1 MKGKFIVFE
10 GIDGCGKSTHVKLL
24 KNYLESKNI
33 LCYVT
38 FEPTDSPIGSL
49 IHQCMSGRIE
59 ADDKTIAGL
68 FVADRLDHLFNKT
81 NGIIEKL
88 NQGYTV
94 ISDRYYF
101 SSYAYHG
108 VSMPMKWVIE
118 ANKLSAEALKP
129 DINIYIDV
137 DPKTSW
143 LRLCKRGSLEKYEK
157 IEYLEKV
164 REKYFEAFE
173 TIKDEKVRIINSDKD
188 INKTSKLIFEVID
201 ELYK

>member
-10 GIDGCGKSTHVKLL
+10 GIDGCGKSTHIKLL

-59 ADDKTIAGL
+59 TDDKTIAGL

-143 LRLCKRGSLEKYEK
+143 SRLCKRGSLEKYEK

-164 REKYFEAFE
+164 RGKYFEAFE
-173 TIKDEKVRIINSDKD
+173 TIKDEKVRIINSDED
-188 INKTSKLIFEVID
+188 INKTSQLIFEVID